1 MVALRQERLT
11 RRRVVQPRAGRE
23 RMPLVDRSL
32 AGHGREDRRVERLG
46 ESRERSAARAASGY
60 DDGPLGVAKRGSGV
74 L

>member
-1 MVALRQERLT
+1 
-11 RRRVVQPRAGRE
+11 
-23 RMPLVDRSL
+23 MPLVDRSL

-46 ESRERSAARAASGY
+46 EGRERSLMREPPGY